1 MYTGK
6 NLYSEYRNNNDK
18 KIRSSHKKELNQ
30 ILQWIKRI
38 FSIKALGFI
47 VGVVGLWFTYSTF
60 IKDKP
65 GSFSFLAKNEMLD
78 EKINTIFYGFKMT
91 SDSVNVESGQ
101 EIPLMINATPN
112 IIEDLNVY
120 AVLPLGYKFYLHPMY
135 SVEPDSFKIGNSKH
149 FFTCGYR
156 QARVGPY
163 DGLFWPITTL
173 FFDKKEPLVFPV
185 KLNYTYKTKEFT
197 QIDLYIV
204 GIPDYYNDQA
214 SSTIEKQ
221 FVEMV
226 RPYLLSKKNNRKTAL
241 VINGKIVQSPNT
253 KKLKKQQITITDIN
267 QLK

>member
-1 MYTGK
+1 MYKGQ
-6 NLYSEYRNNNDK
+6 NLNSTKIPNNDK
-18 KIRSSHKKELNQ
+18 RIRFSRKNESGQ

-38 FSIKALGFI
+38 FSIKFLGFI

-65 GSFSFLAKNEMLD
+65 GSFSFLAKNEILD

-91 SDSVNVESGQ
+91 SDSIDVERGQ
-101 EIPLMINATPN
+101 EIPLMINATTN

-120 AVLPLGYKFYLHPMY
+120 AVLPRGYKFYLHPMY
-135 SVEPDSFKIGNSKH
+135 SIEPDSLKIGNTKH

-156 QARVGPY
+156 QTRVGPY

-185 KLNYTYKTKEFT
+185 NLNYTYKTKELT
-197 QIDLYIV
+197 QIDLYII
-204 GIPDYYNDQA
+204 GIPDYYNER
-214 SSTIEKQ
+214 SSSSIEKQ
-221 FVEMV
+221 FIEIV
-226 RPYLLSKKNNRKTAL
+226 RPFLLSKINNRKTVL
-241 VINGKIVQSPNT
+241 VINDKIVLSPNT
-253 KKLKKQQITITDIN
+253 KKLKQQQLTITDIN